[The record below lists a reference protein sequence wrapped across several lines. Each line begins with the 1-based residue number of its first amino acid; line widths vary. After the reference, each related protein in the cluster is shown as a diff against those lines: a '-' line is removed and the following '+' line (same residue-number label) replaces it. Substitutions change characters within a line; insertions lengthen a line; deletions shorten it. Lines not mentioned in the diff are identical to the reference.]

1 MSKLLPKANYRVTL
15 YKKRTV
21 SFGALDKRASAPEGS
36 IASSVNLE
44 LTHFPV
50 LAPRQKSGILKSF
63 GSKRV
68 YGFGI
73 SEKPFYCASKSDG
86 TAAFYYDDEECF
98 PVSATYKSF
107 AVVSGRICIFPDK
120 LYFSETAQNAKN
132 KTAPY
137 ENLEALYEA
146 KKNDSS
152 VQAGDIY
159 IAGGAVYSYNPSGLW
174 CENLTRD
181 YDSVKTPYLYLSQ
194 SKWNYISQCFGSLE
208 AEINIGTKED
218 NCVVIEQDE
227 YGKYNTVPDFDSGEK
242 MQGICV
248 GDVVCLRVKYRT
260 LEKPYRSVCTE
271 YSAVLSA
278 VNVKNRLYS
287 YVFSGVEIMPYL
299 DDGGNPATTGTYAC
313 HNIEI
318 VKKVPD
324 FEVVFSHD
332 NRLWGA
338 HDNTIYASAL
348 GDPGSFSSYS
358 ASASSPWSLA
368 FASSG
373 KFTGGCSFLGYPT
386 FFKEDLIVRIAGSYP
401 AKYSSYVTESVCGI
415 KVGEGKSLTEENGA
429 LYYTANGGI
438 ARYTGSYPTIISAPL
453 GETEFSDT
461 AAGAAM
467 GRVYFSIGGALYIF
481 DTKKGAWICSH
492 PSAFSD
498 FAFSEGVLYAL
509 SEEDNSVLS
518 LCGENHLPK
527 EAGPVYSEAVTSPIY
542 ADTLN
547 QKGLGR
553 ISVLLEL
560 SKGAHVDLYISCDG
574 KPFKSV
580 AHISE
585 SGVHRIPAVIKRC
598 REYRIKIK
606 GTGFYKLCAIEAI
619 YYKGSDL

>member
-1 MSKLLPKANYRVTL
+1 MSKLLPKAKGRLTL
-15 YKKRTV
+15 YKRTV

-44 LTHFPV
+44 LTHFPI

-86 TAAFYYDDEECF
+86 TAAFYYDGEECF
-98 PVSATYKSF
+98 PVSATYKTF
-107 AVVSGRICIFPDK
+107 AVTNGRICIFPDK
-120 LYFSETAQNAKN
+120 LYFSETAQTAKN
-132 KTAPY
+132 ANAPY
-137 ENLEALYEA
+137 KDLEALYEA

-152 VQAGDIY
+152 VQAGDLY
-159 IAGGAVYSYNPSGLW
+159 IAGGALYSYNPAGLW
-174 CENLTRD
+174 CENLTRTH
-181 YDSVKTPYLYLSQ
+181 DSVKTPYLYLSQ
-194 SKWNYISQCFGSLE
+194 SKWNYISQCSGSLE
-208 AEINIGTKED
+208 AVINIGTKED
-218 NCVVIEQDE
+218 NCVIIEQDE
-227 YGKYNTVPDFDSGEK
+227 YGKYNTIPDFDSGEK
-242 MQGICV
+242 MQGVCV
-248 GDVVCLRVKYRT
+248 GDVVCLSVKYRT

-271 YSAVLSA
+271 YTAVLSA

-287 YVFSGVEIMPYL
+287 YVFSGAEIMPYL
-299 DDGGNPATTGTYAC
+299 DDEGNPAETGTYAC

-324 FEVVFSHD
+324 FDVVFSHD

-338 HDNTIYASAL
+338 HDGIIYASAL

-368 FASSG
+368 VASGG

-386 FFKEDLIVRIAGSYP
+386 FFKEDLIIRIAGSYP
-401 AKYSSYVTESVCGI
+401 AEYSTYVTESVCGI
-415 KVGEGKSLTEENGA
+415 KAGEGKSLTEENGA

-438 ARYTGSYPTIISAPL
+438 ARYTGSYPVIISAPL

-467 GRVYFSIGGALYIF
+467 GKVYFSIGGALYIF
-481 DTKKGAWICSH
+481 DTKKGAWMCSH
-492 PSAFSD
+492 PTAFSD

-509 SEEDNSVLS
+509 SEKDNRVLS
-518 LCGENHLPK
+518 LCGENELSK
-527 EAGPVYSEAVTSPIY
+527 EAESVYSEAVTAPIY
-542 ADTLN
+542 ANTLN
-547 QKGLGR
+547 RKGLGR
-553 ISVLLEL
+553 ISVLAEL
-560 SKGAHVDLYISCDG
+560 SKGARVELYISCDG
-574 KPFKSV
+574 EKFNSV
-580 AHISE
+580 ASVTE
-585 SGVHRIPAVIKRC
+585 SGVHRIPAVVKRC
-598 REYRIKIK
+598 REYRLKIK
-606 GTGFYKLCAIEAI
+606 GTGFYKLCAVEAV